1 MRKFLLFLSLIVAM
15 VCKAQT
21 KQELLPVGTMAPDFT
36 VTDSVT
42 GKKLFSLSE
51 LRTQVTADG
60 KVKAGGW
67 VVLDFWASWCP
78 DCRKDMPTVKKIDE
92 KYGKKIKL
100 IGVSFDTDK
109 AKMNGYLSA
118 NQYSWLQYSE
128 FKKWKE
134 TQISKD
140 YHISWI
146 PTSYLIDPE
155 GKIAFS
161 TLNAEEMLKN
171 LILWRLNYR
180 KNEDVSKR
188 NVCYILIF
196 SIIIVSRIFTR
207 LQFCSFL
214 SRC

>member
-60 KVKAGGW
+60 KVKAGVW

-92 KYGKKIKL
+92 KYGKRIKL

-161 TLNAEEMLKN
+161 TLNAEEMLEN
-171 LILWRLNYR
+171 LILWRQNYR
-180 KNEDVSKR
+180 KMR
-188 NVCYILIF
+188 MYQNVMF
-196 SIIIVSRIFTR
+196 VTS
-207 LQFCSFL
+207 SFFL
-214 SRC
+214 

>member
-1 MRKFLLFLSLIVAM
+1 MVTFRQGINIINVLRYEKILLFLSLIVAM

-51 LRTQVTADG
+51 SRTQVTADG
-60 KVKAGGW
+60 KVKAGVW

-155 GKIAFS
+155 GKVAFS
-161 TLNAEEMLKN
+161 TLNAEEMLEK
-171 LILWRLNYR
+171 LDSLKAEL
-180 KNEDVSKR
+180 
-188 NVCYILIF
+188 
-196 SIIIVSRIFTR
+196 
-207 LQFCSFL
+207 
-214 SRC
+214 

>member
-1 MRKFLLFLSLIVAM
+1 MVTFRQGINIINVLRYEKILLFLSLIVAM

-51 LRTQVTADG
+51 SRTQVTADG
-60 KVKAGGW
+60 KVKAGVW

-78 DCRKDMPTVKKIDE
+78 DCRKDMPNVKKIDE

-161 TLNAEEMLKN
+161 TLNAEEMLEK
-171 LILWRLNYR
+171 LDSLEAEL
-180 KNEDVSKR
+180 
-188 NVCYILIF
+188 
-196 SIIIVSRIFTR
+196 
-207 LQFCSFL
+207 
-214 SRC
+214 

>member
-1 MRKFLLFLSLIVAM
+1 MKKLLFFLLLMTAVVSR
-15 VCKAQT
+15 AQT
-21 KQELLPVGTMAPDFT
+21 SLDLLPVGTEAPDFT
-36 VTDSVT
+36 ITDSKT
-42 GKKLFSLSE
+42 GKKIFQLSDKK
-51 LRTQVTADG
+51 TQKDKDG
-60 KVKAGGW
+60 KTVPGVW
-67 VVLDFWASWCP
+67 TVLDFWASWCP

-92 KYGKKIKL
+92 KYGKRIKL

-161 TLNAEEMLKN
+161 TLNAEEMLEK
-171 LILWRLNYR
+171 LDSLEAEL
-180 KNEDVSKR
+180 
-188 NVCYILIF
+188 
-196 SIIIVSRIFTR
+196 
-207 LQFCSFL
+207 
-214 SRC
+214 

>member
-1 MRKFLLFLSLIVAM
+1 MRKFLLFLSLIVSM

-60 KVKAGGW
+60 KVKAGVW

-155 GKIAFS
+155 GKVAFS
-161 TLNAEEMLKN
+161 TLNAEEMLEK
-171 LILWRLNYR
+171 LDSLKAEL
-180 KNEDVSKR
+180 
-188 NVCYILIF
+188 
-196 SIIIVSRIFTR
+196 
-207 LQFCSFL
+207 
-214 SRC
+214 

>member
-21 KQELLPVGTMAPDFT
+21 KQELLSVGTMAPDFI

-60 KVKAGGW
+60 KVKAGVW

-100 IGVSFDTDK
+100 IGVSFDTD
-109 AKMNGYLSA
+109 
-118 NQYSWLQYSE
+118 
-128 FKKWKE
+128 
-134 TQISKD
+134 
-140 YHISWI
+140 
-146 PTSYLIDPE
+146 
-155 GKIAFS
+155 
-161 TLNAEEMLKN
+161 
-171 LILWRLNYR
+171 
-180 KNEDVSKR
+180 
-188 NVCYILIF
+188 
-196 SIIIVSRIFTR
+196 
-207 LQFCSFL
+207 
-214 SRC
+214 

>member
-60 KVKAGGW
+60 KVKAGVW

-118 NQYSWLQYSE
+118 NQYSWLQYAE

-155 GKIAFS
+155 GKISFS
-161 TLNAEEMLKN
+161 TLNAEEMLEK
-171 LILWRLNYR
+171 LDSLEAEL
-180 KNEDVSKR
+180 
-188 NVCYILIF
+188 
-196 SIIIVSRIFTR
+196 
-207 LQFCSFL
+207 
-214 SRC
+214 